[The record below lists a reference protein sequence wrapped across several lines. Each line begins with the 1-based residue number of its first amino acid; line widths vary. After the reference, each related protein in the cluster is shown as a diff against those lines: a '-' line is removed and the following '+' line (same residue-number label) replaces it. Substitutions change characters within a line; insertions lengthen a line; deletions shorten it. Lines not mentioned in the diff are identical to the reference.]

1 MQNNIFSLIMTRKII
16 VGDKIKYKI
25 RKIGMSKTYVAAINI
40 LSIWCIFFILGSSPI
55 EPLNAQS
62 GYPIKVGGVFD
73 DAKIVL
79 TWAPT
84 NDTLWSWGNKYGY
97 SIARIDAAGK
107 ETILAK
113 DIKPYPHQWFINHKE
128 DYNGMVGVIGDMLY
142 DPKFSAKNVGEN
154 LTNQQIQYNYIVPEA
169 IANPVLGIALGLSF
183 VDSTALPNQRYTYV
197 ITLLDSMGVAFFG
210 KLELTNNPKTGPYN
224 LTELYSMPFN
234 PPGGVSLSGMVSD
247 QSTPDRIEVIAKAYQ
262 DSIVLRWAPNNAS
275 FWVRT
280 QQKPYAIF
288 RLNEISTP
296 DTTYTEYI
304 FLDSIQQ
311 WKIGQFT
318 PDVIK
323 KDSLLL
329 VAAQCMYGAQETSD
343 KDGIIMQHSE
353 SQMRYG
359 MALLAA
365 DRSPLAATSLGLRY
379 VDKDVK
385 PGHAY
390 NYVIMTREAVNITEN
405 GLVSIKNEKDTLSR
419 IQGFFAEPAD
429 GRINLKWNKL
439 NDQYYSGYKLERS
452 EDGGKTFKALHDAP
466 LLIIHNPLSSDDGY
480 YHFADTLTQNNLK
493 YLYRLRGIDA
503 FGELSDPV
511 NIAAQSVDKTPPSS
525 PVIYV
530 AEASKDGSITL
541 KWEVPKEEIGI
552 GYFQILLADNIETGY
567 EVIADKLPVSQKSYH
582 YTGPVQ
588 TDRSYYFIVAAYD
601 LSNNQIRSAPAY
613 VPLVDSVAPATPRH
627 LEGYIDSLGH
637 VNITWDPSTE
647 KDVIGYRVYMG
658 NNPEHEFAQ
667 ITKEPTV
674 YNAWRDTV
682 SLVSLD
688 KKVYYKVSA
697 VDRSFNQSAFSEII
711 SLNRPDIIPPAAP
724 ASLPASSGTTG
735 VELRWTPSSS
745 NDVAA
750 YIIYRR
756 DADEI
761 RSVYQRIMRISDAK
775 TTNWIDTIALPLK
788 IYQYII
794 KAQDSTGLLSE
805 PSFPVK
811 GRKAFDLGTI
821 QIKQLKATYRPEYSA
836 TYLEWENPIPT
847 NNESTNF
854 HFYLYRK
861 VNKGSWKKIKQL
873 GALTYTYLDRDLK
886 ADGTYIYGIKLV
898 MKDGNSAALTES
910 NSINFIK
917 K

>member
-1 MQNNIFSLIMTRKII
+1 MIRIII
-16 VGDKIKYKI
+16 VGYKRKYKI
-25 RKIGMSKTYVAAINI
+25 KKTGMSKIYYAAINI
-40 LSIWCIFFILGSSPI
+40 LSICCIFFILGSFSI
-55 EPLNAQS
+55 ASLNAQS

-73 DAKIVL
+73 DNKIVL
-79 TWAPT
+79 TWAPN
-84 NDTLWSWGNKYGY
+84 NDTLWNWGNKYGY
-97 SIARIDAAGK
+97 SITRIDVAGK
-107 ETILAK
+107 RTILAEN
-113 DIKPYPHQWFINHKE
+113 IRPYPHQWFLSHKE
-128 DYNGMVGVIGDMLY
+128 DYNGMVGVLGDMLY
-142 DPKFSAKNVGEN
+142 DPTFSTKNVGGN

-169 IANPVLGIALGLSF
+169 ITNPTLGISLGLSF
-183 VDSTALPNQRYTYV
+183 VDSTGLPGQRYTYE
-197 ITLLDSMGVAFFG
+197 IILHDSTGVSYVG
-210 KLELTNNPKTGPYN
+210 RLELANNPKTGPYN

-247 QSTPDRIEVIAKAYQ
+247 KSTPNRIEVVAKAYQ

-280 QQKPYAIF
+280 QHKPYAVF
-288 RLNEISTP
+288 RLNEVSTP
-296 DTTYTEYI
+296 DTAYTEYI

-311 WKIGQFT
+311 WEIGQFT
-318 PDVIK
+318 PDVVK

-329 VAAQCMYGAQETSD
+329 VAAQCMYGARETSD
-343 KDGIIMQHSE
+343 KDGIIMQFSE

-359 MALLAA
+359 MAMLAA

-379 VDKDVK
+379 VDRDVK

-390 NYVIMTREAVNITEN
+390 SYVIMTREALNITEN
-405 GLVSIKNEKDTLSR
+405 GLVSIRNEKDTLAR
-419 IQGFFAEPAD
+419 INGFYAEPAD

-452 EDGGKTFKALHDAP
+452 DDGGKTYKALHDAP
-466 LLIIHNPLSSDDGY
+466 LLIIHNPLSSDDGF
-480 YHFADTLTQNNLK
+480 YHFADSLTQNK
-493 YLYRLRGIDA
+493 HEYLYRLMGIDA

-511 NIAAQSVDKTPPSS
+511 TIAAQSVDKTPPSS
-525 PVIYV
+525 PVIYI

-541 KWEVPKEEIGI
+541 KWEMPKEEIEI

-613 VPLVDSVAPATPRH
+613 VPLVDSVAPAIPKH
-627 LEGYIDSLGH
+627 LEGYIDSLGR
-637 VNITWDPSTE
+637 VNITWDQNLE
-647 KDVIGYRVYMG
+647 KDLIGYRVYMG

-674 YNAWRDTV
+674 YNAWRDSV
-682 SLVSLD
+682 SLISLD

-711 SLNRPDIIPPAAP
+711 SLKRPDIIPPAAP
-724 ASLPASSGTTG
+724 ASLPASSGTSG
-735 VELRWTPSSS
+735 IELRWTPSSS
-745 NDVAA
+745 EDVAA
-750 YIIYRR
+750 YIIYRK
-756 DADEI
+756 DPDGISA
-761 RSVYQRIMRISDAK
+761 VYQRIMRVSDAK
-775 TTNWIDTIALPLK
+775 AIKWTDTTALPLK
-788 IYQYII
+788 LYQYII

-811 GRKAFDLGTI
+811 GRKAFDLNTI
-821 QIKQLKATYRPEYSA
+821 RVKQLKATYRPEYSA
-836 TYLEWENPIPT
+836 TYLEWKSPILT

-861 VNKGSWKKIKQL
+861 ADNGSWKKIKQL
-873 GALTYTYLDRDLK
+873 GALTYSYLDRDLK
-886 ADGTYIYGIKLV
+886 INGKYIYGIKLV
-898 MKDGNSAALTES
+898 LNDGNSGAITES

>member
-1 MQNNIFSLIMTRKII
+1 
-16 VGDKIKYKI
+16 
-25 RKIGMSKTYVAAINI
+25 MSKTYYATTNI
-40 LSIWCIFFILGSSPI
+40 LVMWCIFFIFLGIPFT
-55 EPLNAQS
+55 PLSGQS
-62 GYPIKVGGVFD
+62 DYSIKVGNVFD
-73 DAKIVL
+73 EAKVVL
-79 TWAPT
+79 NWAPT
-84 NDTLWSWGNKYGY
+84 NDTLWAWGNKYGY
-97 SIARIDAAGK
+97 SIARIDALGEK
-107 ETILAK
+107 TILAEG
-113 DIKPYPHQWFINHKE
+113 IKPYPHQWFISHKE
-128 DYNGMVGVIGDMLY
+128 DYNGMVGVLGDMLY
-142 DPKFSAKNVGEN
+142 DPTFSTKNVGGN

-169 IANPVLGIALGLSF
+169 ITNPTLGISLGLSF
-183 VDSTALPNQRYTYV
+183 VDSTGLPGQRYTYE
-197 ITLLDSMGVAFFG
+197 IILHDSTGVSYVG
-210 KLELTNNPKTGPYN
+210 RLELANNPKTGPYN

-247 QSTPDRIEVIAKAYQ
+247 KSTPNRIEVVAKAYQ

-280 QQKPYAIF
+280 QHKPYAVF
-288 RLNEISTP
+288 RLNEVSTP
-296 DTTYTEYI
+296 DTAYTEYI

-311 WKIGQFT
+311 WEIGQFT
-318 PDVIK
+318 PDVVK

-329 VAAQCMYGAQETSD
+329 VAAQCMYGARETSD
-343 KDGIIMQHSE
+343 KDGIIMQFSE

-359 MALLAA
+359 MAMLAA

-379 VDKDVK
+379 VDRDVK

-390 NYVIMTREAVNITEN
+390 SYVIMTREALNITEN
-405 GLVSIKNEKDTLSR
+405 GLVSIRNEKDTLAR
-419 IQGFFAEPAD
+419 INGFYAEPAD

-452 EDGGKTFKALHDAP
+452 DDGGKTYKALHDAP
-466 LLIIHNPLSSDDGY
+466 LLIIHNPLSSDDGF
-480 YHFADTLTQNNLK
+480 YHFADSLTQNK
-493 YLYRLRGIDA
+493 HEYLYRLMGIDA

-511 NIAAQSVDKTPPSS
+511 TIAAQSVDKTPPSS
-525 PVIYV
+525 PVIYI

-541 KWEVPKEEIGI
+541 KWEMPKEEIEI

-613 VPLVDSVAPATPRH
+613 VPLVDSVAPAIPKH
-627 LEGYIDSLGH
+627 LEGYIDSLGR
-637 VNITWDPSTE
+637 VNITWDQNLE
-647 KDVIGYRVYMG
+647 KDLIGYRVYMG

-674 YNAWRDTV
+674 YNAWRDSV
-682 SLVSLD
+682 SLISLD

-711 SLNRPDIIPPAAP
+711 SLKRPDIIPPAAP
-724 ASLPASSGTTG
+724 ASLPASSGTSG
-735 VELRWTPSSS
+735 IELRWTPSSS
-745 NDVAA
+745 EDVAA
-750 YIIYRR
+750 YIIYRK
-756 DADEI
+756 DPDGISA
-761 RSVYQRIMRISDAK
+761 VYQRIMRVSDAK
-775 TTNWIDTIALPLK
+775 AIKWTDTTALPLK
-788 IYQYII
+788 LYQYII

-811 GRKAFDLGTI
+811 GRKAFDLNTI
-821 QIKQLKATYRPEYSA
+821 RVKQLKATYRPEYSA
-836 TYLEWENPIPT
+836 TYLEWKSPILT

-861 VNKGSWKKIKQL
+861 ADNGSWKKIKQL
-873 GALTYTYLDRDLK
+873 GALTYSYLDRDLK
-886 ADGTYIYGIKLV
+886 INGKYIYGIKLV
-898 MKDGNSAALTES
+898 LNDGNSGAITES

>member
-1 MQNNIFSLIMTRKII
+1 
-16 VGDKIKYKI
+16 
-25 RKIGMSKTYVAAINI
+25 MSKIYYAAINI
-40 LSIWCIFFILGSSPI
+40 LSICCIFFILGSFSI
-55 EPLNAQS
+55 ASLNAQS

-73 DAKIVL
+73 DNKIVL
-79 TWAPT
+79 TWAPN
-84 NDTLWSWGNKYGY
+84 NDTLWNWGNKYGY
-97 SIARIDAAGK
+97 SITRIDVAGK
-107 ETILAK
+107 RTILAEN
-113 DIKPYPHQWFINHKE
+113 IRPYPHQWFLSHKE
-128 DYNGMVGVIGDMLY
+128 DYNGMVGVLGDMLY
-142 DPKFSAKNVGEN
+142 DPTFSTKNVGGN

-169 IANPVLGIALGLSF
+169 ITNPTLGISLGLSF
-183 VDSTALPNQRYTYV
+183 VDSTGLPGQRYTYE
-197 ITLLDSMGVAFFG
+197 IILHDSTGVSYVG
-210 KLELTNNPKTGPYN
+210 RLELANNPKTGPYN

-247 QSTPDRIEVIAKAYQ
+247 KSTPNRIEVVAKAYQ

-280 QQKPYAIF
+280 QHKPYAVF
-288 RLNEISTP
+288 RLNEVSTP
-296 DTTYTEYI
+296 DTAYTEYI

-311 WKIGQFT
+311 WEIGQFT
-318 PDVIK
+318 PDVVK

-329 VAAQCMYGAQETSD
+329 VAAQCMYGARETSD
-343 KDGIIMQHSE
+343 KDGIIMQFSE

-359 MALLAA
+359 MAMLAA

-379 VDKDVK
+379 VDRDVK

-390 NYVIMTREAVNITEN
+390 SYVIMTREALNITEN
-405 GLVSIKNEKDTLSR
+405 GLVSIRNEKDTLAR
-419 IQGFFAEPAD
+419 INGFYAEPAD

-452 EDGGKTFKALHDAP
+452 DDGGKTYKALHDAP
-466 LLIIHNPLSSDDGY
+466 LLIIHNPLSSDDGF
-480 YHFADTLTQNNLK
+480 YHFADSLTQNK
-493 YLYRLRGIDA
+493 HEYLYRLMGIDA

-511 NIAAQSVDKTPPSS
+511 TIAAQSVDKTPPSS
-525 PVIYV
+525 PVIYI

-541 KWEVPKEEIGI
+541 KWEMPKEEIEI

-613 VPLVDSVAPATPRH
+613 VPLVDSVAPAIPKH
-627 LEGYIDSLGH
+627 LEGYIDSLGR
-637 VNITWDPSTE
+637 VNITWDQNLE
-647 KDVIGYRVYMG
+647 KDLIGYRVYMG

-674 YNAWRDTV
+674 YNAWRDSV
-682 SLVSLD
+682 SLISLD

-711 SLNRPDIIPPAAP
+711 SLKRPDIIPPAAP
-724 ASLPASSGTTG
+724 ASLPASSGTSG
-735 VELRWTPSSS
+735 IELRWTPSSS
-745 NDVAA
+745 EDVAA
-750 YIIYRR
+750 YIIYRK
-756 DADEI
+756 DPDGISA
-761 RSVYQRIMRISDAK
+761 VYQRIMRVSDAK
-775 TTNWIDTIALPLK
+775 AIKWTDTTALPLK
-788 IYQYII
+788 LYQYII

-811 GRKAFDLGTI
+811 GRKAFDLNTI
-821 QIKQLKATYRPEYSA
+821 RVKQLKATYRPEYSA
-836 TYLEWENPIPT
+836 TYLEWKSPILT

-861 VNKGSWKKIKQL
+861 ADNGSWKKIKQL
-873 GALTYTYLDRDLK
+873 GALTYSYLDRDLK
-886 ADGTYIYGIKLV
+886 INGKYIYGIKLV
-898 MKDGNSAALTES
+898 LNDGNSGAITES